1 MATTARRISPE
12 EAARRLTV
20 QLEAARRRRRAE
32 TSAGSRALRSRLMR
46 S

>member
-1 MATTARRISPE
+1 MATARRISPE

-32 TSAGSRALRSRLMR
+32 TSGEFQARRGRLIRS
-46 S
+46 